1 MWDITRVIPVCAVS
15 GQAAG
20 TAAALSSNFKTLSI
34 TKLQKQL
41 KKDGVILHEK
51 DL

>member
-20 TAAALSSNFKTLSI
+20 SAAAITDNFADTDIKR
-34 TKLQKQL
+34 LQKLL
-41 KKDGVILHEK
+41 KSTGVVLHEK